1 MSGDQLVYNIASE
14 NETTPSIFTRKE
26 WISILDI
33 QNGNYSGANAV
44 IDTSQISNSN
54 KYANYREAYLT
65 IPLLMTLTSKTSTAT
80 VFAPNTPATSADYAL
95 GLKNSFLHIIHS
107 LQIEYNGTSVTQI
120 VPYSSIW
127 NHFKL
132 MTTLSWNDVITQGA
146 SIGFWPDTSTS
157 FTYNTADNTNGSIG
171 TSNNLNAGNFA
182 PVTAIDNTYTNFN
195 EGFLKRQQ
203 YINYDE
209 DGYTGASGT
218 QSQFKTLLT
227 KTNAKLAYK
236 SCIINKI
243 NGGSSLSGSFQ
254 IQVMAN
260 VMLKHLHSFF
270 DKLPLLKGAFMR
282 ITCNLNHTGVGFT
295 ATTSAGACTFSSV
308 SVTSAYGGVNPMM
321 IASGTA
327 TNGSSAPFVTGDYYA
342 SICVGQK
349 VLDST
354 HSAFTNNTT
363 AQLANILLTVPLYTF
378 NPIFESA
385 YLSNPVKTV
394 VYDDIYNYNYVN
406 SIASGGSSSFN
417 FLVTNGISN
426 LKSVLVIPF
435 YSKGTPSTLIPIQ
448 SPFDTAG
455 ATSSPLCLL
464 SNFNCVVS
472 GSNAIYNNDSR
483 SYSFF
488 LNQLAGC
495 NAINAGE
502 TDGITSSLITQ
513 LDFETLYNYYYVD
526 ISRSLPIEKDVPK
539 SISIIG
545 TSLNQLAVDLYVFVC
560 FSNQINIDVLS
571 GAKV

>member
-33 QNGNYSGANAV
+33 QNGNYAGANAV

-65 IPLLMTLTSKTSTAT
+65 IPLLMTLTSKTATAT
-80 VFAPNTPATSADYAL
+80 VFAPNTPATTADYAL

-107 LQIEYNGTSVTQI
+107 LQIEYNGTSVCQI

-127 NHFKL
+127 NCFKL

-146 SIGFWPDTSTS
+146 SIGFYPDTATS
-157 FTYNTADNTNGSIG
+157 FTYNTADNVNGSIG
-171 TSNNLNAGNFA
+171 TSNNLNAGNFST
-182 PVTAIDNTYTNFN
+182 VTAVDNSYTNYN
-195 EGFLKRQQ
+195 EGLLKRQQ

-209 DGYTGASGT
+209 DGYTGAGGT

-227 KTNAKLAYK
+227 QTNAKLAYK
-236 SCIINKI
+236 SCIINKT

-260 VMLKHLHSFF
+260 IMLKHLHSFF

-282 ITCNLNHTGVGFT
+282 ITLNLNHTGVGFT
-295 ATTSAGACTFSSV
+295 ATTSAGACSFSSV
-308 SVTSAYGGVNPMM
+308 SVTTAYGGVCPMM
-321 IASGTA
+321 IAAGTA
-327 TNGSSAPFVTGDYYA
+327 TNGGAAPFVTGDYYA

-349 VLDST
+349 VIDST
-354 HSAFTNNTT
+354 HSSFTNNKT
-363 AQLANILLTVPLYTF
+363 AQLANILLTVPLYSF

-394 VYDDIYNYNYVN
+394 MYDDIYNYNYVN
-406 SIASGGSSSFN
+406 SITSGGTSSYN

-426 LKSVLVIPF
+426 IKSVLVIPF
-435 YSKGTPSTLIPIQ
+435 LSKGTGSTLLPIQ

-455 ATSSPLCLL
+455 ATSSPLCLQT
-464 SNFNCVVS
+464 NFNVVVS
-472 GSNAIYNNDSR
+472 GSNAIYNNDNR
-483 SYSFF
+483 TYSFF

-495 NAINAGE
+495 NAINATE

-526 ISRSLPIEKDVPK
+526 VSRSLPIEKDVPK

-545 TSLNQLAVDLYVFVC
+545 TSLNQLAVDLYCFVC
-560 FSNQINIDVLS
+560 FSNQINVDVLT
-571 GAKV
+571 GARV